1 MGAGPRNGKAQ
12 RRDGMAVDATVR
24 GAGVMGL
31 ACAFALASRGARV
44 RVIDPGG
51 IGAGASGGVVGALS
65 PHAPEGWDEG
75 KALQLASLRM
85 AEGFWAAV
93 RDAGGAEP
101 GYARTGR
108 LMPVADE
115 KGLEAARRREVAA
128 RELWGGAAEWRV
140 EPVRG
145 GWGPVSGSGLWVR
158 DTLAARVAPRR
169 ALAALAAAIR
179 AQGGEV
185 VQEGSEE
192 GAVID
197 ATGVAGL
204 GGGRGGGVKGQAA
217 LLRLP
222 GVEGEPQVY
231 AGGIY
236 VVPHA
241 DGTVAVGSTAE
252 KEWGDPVATD
262 DKLEAVLAKARALVP
277 ALGDA
282 PVVERWAGVRPRAAS
297 GTLWLGPDPDRPG
310 RFVANGGFRTGIG
323 MAPLAAQFMADLVL
337 EGRDAIP
344 QAFHS

>member
-1 MGAGPRNGKAQ
+1 
-12 RRDGMAVDATVR
+12 MAVDVTVR

-31 ACAFALASRGARV
+31 ACAFALAERGARV

-75 KALQLASLRM
+75 KALQLRSLRM
-85 AEGFWAAV
+85 AEGFWNGV
-93 RDAGGAEP
+93 REAGGVDP

-115 KGLEAARRREVAA
+115 KGLEVARRREEAA

-140 EPVRG
+140 EPVHG
-145 GWGPVSGSGLWVR
+145 GWGPVSASGLWVR
-158 DTLAARVAPRR
+158 DTLAARVSPRR
-169 ALAALAAAIR
+169 ALAALAAAVR
-179 AQGGEV
+179 ARGGEV
-185 VQEGSEE
+185 GTEGPEE

-204 GGGRGGGVKGQAA
+204 TGGRGGGVKGQAA

-222 GVEGEPQVY
+222 GVEAEPQVY
-231 AGGIY
+231 AGGVY

-252 KEWGDPVATD
+252 KEWDDPVATD
-262 DKLEAVLAKARALVP
+262 ERLEAVIAKARALVP
-277 ALGDA
+277 AIAEA

-297 GTLWLGPDPDRPG
+297 GALILGPDPERPG
-310 RFVANGGFRTGIG
+310 RFVANGGFRTGFG
-323 MAPLAAQFMADLVL
+323 MAPLAATLMADLVL
-337 EGRDAIP
+337 EGRDVIP
-344 QAFHS
+344 AAFRA

>member
-1 MGAGPRNGKAQ
+1 
-12 RRDGMAVDATVR
+12 MARIDVTVR
-24 GAGVMGL
+24 GAGVLGL
-31 ACAFALASRGARV
+31 ACAFTLAERGARV

-51 IGAGASGGVVGALS
+51 VGAGASGGVVGALS

-75 KALQLASLRM
+75 KAAQLEALRM
-85 AEGFWAAV
+85 QEGFWARV
-93 RDAGGAEP
+93 REAGGGDAGF
-101 GYARTGR
+101 ARTGR
-108 LMPVADE
+108 LMPVADA
-115 KGLEAARRREVAA
+115 KGVEVARRRGEAA
-128 RELWGGAAEWRV
+128 RELWHGVAEWRLEAV
-140 EPVRG
+140 AE
-145 GWGPVSGSGLWVR
+145 GWGPVSPAGVWVR

-169 ALAALAAAIR
+169 GLAALVAAVR

-185 VQEGSEE
+185 VGEGAEE
-192 GAVID
+192 GAVIW

-204 GGGRGGGVKGQAA
+204 GGAGVKGQAA
-217 LLRLP
+217 LLRLA

-231 AGGIY
+231 AGGVY

-262 DKLEAVLAKARALVP
+262 ERLEAVIAKARALVP

-297 GTLWLGPDPDRPG
+297 GALWLGRDAAG
-310 RFVANGGFRTGIG
+310 AFGANGGFRTGFG
-323 MAPLAAQFMADLVL
+323 MAPLVGRWMADLVL

-344 QAFHS
+344 AGFRA

>member
-1 MGAGPRNGKAQ
+1 
-12 RRDGMAVDATVR
+12 MARIDATVR

-31 ACAFALASRGARV
+31 ACAFELARRGARV
-44 RVIDPGG
+44 RVIDPHG

-75 KALQLASLRM
+75 KALQLESLRM
-85 AEGFWAAV
+85 AEGFWTTV
-93 RDAGGAEP
+93 RDAGGLEP

-108 LMPVADE
+108 LMPVADSR
-115 KGLEAARRREVAA
+115 GLEAARRREAAA
-128 RELWGGAAEWRV
+128 RELWGGAAEWRM
-140 EPVRG
+140 EPVRE
-145 GWGPVSGSGLWVR
+145 GWGPVSASGLWVR

-179 AQGGEV
+179 ARGGEV
-185 VQEGSEE
+185 VQEAQEE

-236 VVPHA
+236 IVPHA
-241 DGTVAVGSTAE
+241 DGMVAVGSTAE
-252 KEWGDPVATD
+252 KDWSDPAATD
-262 DKLEAVLAKARALVP
+262 EKLEAVIAKARALVP
-277 ALGDA
+277 AIA
-282 PVVERWAGVRPRAAS
+282 ERPVVERWAGVRPRASS
-297 GTLWLGPDPDRPG
+297 GALWLGPDPGRPG
-310 RFVANGGFRTGIG
+310 RFVANGGFRTGFG
-323 MAPLAAQFMADLVL
+323 MAPLAARLMAELVL
-337 EGRDAIP
+337 DGRDAIP
-344 QAFHS
+344 AAFHS